1 MSLRAVPARLFVIV
15 CDTCGLETA
24 RAQMPVE
31 AEVRA
36 AEGGWRAEK
45 NPLRHACPWCVQKAT
60 GTKTAAPA
68 DQLAGRAEA
77 RLVTGPATPTAG
89 R

>member
-1 MSLRAVPARLFVIV
+1 MSLRAFPARLFSIV

-24 RAQMPVE
+24 GSQMPVE

-45 NPLRHACPWCVQKAT
+45 NPLRHACPWCVAKRPPT
-60 GTKTAAPA
+60 TDAAN
-68 DQLAGRAEA
+68 QSQS
-77 RLVTGPATPTAG
+77 TTTAG